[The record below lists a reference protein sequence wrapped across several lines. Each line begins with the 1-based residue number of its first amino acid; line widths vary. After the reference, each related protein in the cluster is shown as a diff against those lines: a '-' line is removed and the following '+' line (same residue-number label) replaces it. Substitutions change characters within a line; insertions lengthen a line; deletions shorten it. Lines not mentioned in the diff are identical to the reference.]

1 MKLISF
7 LFRSS
12 PWVVIQAI
20 VAGVISGI
28 CSTIL
33 LALIGKSLSNMSAIT
48 SLQMKLFVGL
58 CVIVP
63 IMRFVSEAMLLRI
76 GQRAVVK
83 QRLQLSR
90 RILAAPLRQL
100 EQIGGHRVMA
110 ALTDDV
116 VAISTAVLI
125 IPLTAIN
132 AAVVLG
138 CLIYLGWLSPSMFF
152 VVLGFMVVG
161 ILGYQ
166 LPLAKAVQWM
176 RKARETDDALYKDFR
191 AMTEGAKELKQHHP
205 RREAFITKS
214 LSHNAEQFRHRNV
227 IGQTIYT
234 AAASWGQI
242 LFFVVI
248 GLLLFVVA
256 GMRETSMP
264 ELTGYVIVL
273 LYMMTPLQVTL
284 NGLPALGRAAVSLK
298 KLEDLGLSLEAEP
311 AGGRLE
317 AGIEEASGWRQ
328 LEFVNVAHTYK
339 RDNEDGSFKVGPLNL
354 TLRRGEM
361 CFVIGGNGSG
371 KTTFAKLLLGLYA
384 PEEGAIRLNGQEITD
399 EVRDSYRQLF
409 SAVHADLYLFET
421 LLGLESA
428 ELDATAREYLE
439 QLHLSD
445 KLQVKDNVLSTTELS
460 QGQRKRLA
468 LLTAYLEDRLIYVFD
483 EWAADQ
489 DPLFKEVFYHQLL
502 PDLKARGKTVIVIS
516 HDDRFYHV
524 GDRVIKLENGQVVS
538 DTSCNPTLLAT
549 PLEFSEI
556 EVKVEEVPV
565 A

>member
-7 LFRSS
+7 LFKSS

-33 LALIGKSLSNMSAIT
+33 LALIGKSLSNLSSIT
-48 SLQMKLFVGL
+48 SLHMKLFVGL
-58 CVIVP
+58 CVVVP
-63 IMRFVSEAMLLRI
+63 IMRFVSEAMLMRI
-76 GQRAVVK
+76 GQSAVVK

-100 EQIGGHRVMA
+100 EQIGAHRIMA

-138 CLIYLGWLSPSMFF
+138 CLIYLGWLSASMLF

-161 ILGYQ
+161 ILTYQ
-166 LPLAKAVQWM
+166 LPLVKAVQWM

-191 AMTEGAKELKQHHP
+191 AMTEGSKELKQHRP
-205 RREAFITKS
+205 RREAFITSS

-248 GLLLFVVA
+248 GLLLFVIA
-256 GMRETSMP
+256 GLRETSMP

-284 NGLPALGRAAVSLK
+284 NGLPALGRAGVSLK
-298 KLEDLGLSLEAEP
+298 KLQDLGLSLEAEP
-311 AGGRLE
+311 VGGRLD
-317 AGIEEASGWRQ
+317 AGIEKASAWQQ
-328 LEFVNVAHTYK
+328 LEFVDVVHTYK
-339 RDNEDGSFKVGPLNL
+339 SDNEDGSFKVGPLNL
-354 TLRRGEM
+354 TLRSGEM

-409 SAVHADLYLFET
+409 SAVHADFYLFES

-439 QLHLSD
+439 RLHLSD
-445 KLQVKDNVLSTTELS
+445 KIQVRDNVLSTTELS

-524 GDRVIKLENGQVVS
+524 GDRVIKLENGQIVS
-538 DTSCNPTLLAT
+538 DTSLNQTLLAT
-549 PLEFSEI
+549 PIEFPEM
-556 EVKVEEVPV
+556 EMKVEEVS
-565 A
+565 AA

>member
-7 LFRSS
+7 LFKSS

-33 LALIGKSLSNMSAIT
+33 LALIGKSLSNLSSIT
-48 SLQMKLFVGL
+48 SFQMKLFVGL

-63 IMRFVSEAMLLRI
+63 IMRFVSEAMLMRI
-76 GQRAVVK
+76 GQSAVVK

-100 EQIGGHRVMA
+100 EQIGAHRLMA

-116 VAISTAVLI
+116 IAISTAVLI

-138 CLIYLGWLSPSMFF
+138 CLIYLGWLSPSMFL

-191 AMTEGAKELKQHHP
+191 AMTEGAKELKLHRP
-205 RREAFITKS
+205 RREAFITTS

-284 NGLPALGRAAVSLK
+284 NGLPALGRAGVSLK
-298 KLEDLGLSLEAEP
+298 KLKDLGLSLDAEP
-311 AGGRLE
+311 VGGRLE

-339 RDNEDGSFKVGPLNL
+339 SENEDGSFKVGPLNL

-384 PEEGAIRLNGQEITD
+384 PDEGAIRLNGQEITD

-409 SAVHADLYLFET
+409 SAVHADFYLFES

-439 QLHLSD
+439 RLHLSD

-524 GDRVIKLENGQVVS
+524 GDRVIKLENGQIVS
-538 DTSCNPTLLAT
+538 DTSFNSTLLAT
-549 PLEFSEI
+549 SLEFPEI
-556 EVKVEEVPV
+556 EVKVEEVP
-565 A
+565 AA